1 MSGFSSEE
9 RAAPFTL
16 EYRVFLSEW
25 WGPAARSPI
34 HSRLSE
40 RAGGRVPLPSGGRAA
55 GPARAAIPVP
65 TASAPSTHLNLGH
78 VGKETTESPLFR
90 RCPEVMQTA

>member
-1 MSGFSSEE
+1 MRVTVQRWRCVSDTMSGFSREE

-25 WGPAARSPI
+25 WRRVARPPI
-34 HSRLSE
+34 HSKSLGASG
-40 RAGGRVPLPSGGRAA
+40 RAGGRVV

-65 TASAPSTHLNLGH
+65 IAIALSICPNVGH
-78 VGKETTESPLFR
+78 VGKETTESP
-90 RCPEVMQTA
+90 